1 MHTNTKKL
9 LYSRRFAYAV
19 YRLIRIYSAT
29 CRLQVINEASW
40 QQHIDAG
47 GKVLFC
53 VWHQQFFSL
62 IRPFKAYEKYRP
74 GLMISRSRDGE
85 MIAAVAQYTGWHTV
99 RGSSSRGGR
108 TALSQMIRHL
118 QENRLGAHILDGP
131 RGPAGV
137 VKNGAVKIAA
147 DSGARLVPV
156 YVKADARWI
165 FNSWDRFFVPR
176 PLSRVRIIFG
186 EMLPQIPHI
195 TDTNTLE
202 TWRKF
207 LEDRMRPAL
216 VR

>member
-1 MHTNTKKL
+1 MGINTKKL
-9 LYSRRFAYAV
+9 LYSKRFAYLV
-19 YRLIRIYSAT
+19 YRFIRIYSAGL
-29 CRLQVINEASW
+29 RLRVINEAPW
-40 QQHIDAG
+40 QQHVETG
-47 GKVLFC
+47 GKVLLC

-85 MIAAVAQYTGWHTV
+85 MIAAVANYTGWQTV

-108 TALSQMIRHL
+108 TAMSQMIRHL

-137 VKNGAVKIAA
+137 VKNGAVKIAM

-156 YVKADARWI
+156 YVEADAKWI

-176 PLSRVRIIFG
+176 PLSRVRIRFG
-186 EMLPQIPHI
+186 DMLPQIPRT
-195 TDTNTLE
+195 TDAAELE
-202 TWRKF
+202 AWRKS
-207 LEDRMRPAL
+207 LEDRMRPGL